1 VDTQDALWL
10 LFSVM
15 FIGIVIVGFSTGE
28 FTHFLEYVLS
38 LVLIFVSF
46 VLIHDVFSDHA
57 LGESWMED
65 T

>member
-15 FIGIVIVGFSTGE
+15 FIGAVIIGFSTGE